1 MQKVVLENINVRFGM
16 KEIFNGLNM
25 EIAENEFVCVVGE
38 SGSGKTTLLNIMGLL
53 EKPTS
58 GNIEICG
65 IKNPGLNTRKG
76 IRLLRE
82 EISYLFQNYGLVE
95 NETVKY
101 NVKMATRFLK
111 IDKKKREEKIEETLD
126 KLGLLEL
133 INEKIYC
140 LSGGEQQRVALAKIM
155 IKPTS
160 IILADEPTGSLDV
173 GNRDTVMKILKKI
186 NLVGGK
192 TIVLV
197 THDLEI
203 TKYAT
208 RVIKISR
215 HCVDAGY

>member
-155 IKPTS
+155 IKPSS
-160 IILADEPTGSLDV
+160 IILADEPTGGVKLVVQQSQKNNVDVFLMVNTDFLD
-173 GNRDTVMKILKKI
+173 D
-186 NLVGGK
+186 
-192 TIVLV
+192 
-197 THDLEI
+197 
-203 TKYAT
+203 
-208 RVIKISR
+208 
-215 HCVDAGY
+215 

>member
-76 IRLLRE
+76 ISLLRE

-126 KLGLLEL
+126 KLGLLKL

-155 IKPTS
+155 IKPSS
-160 IILADEPTGSLDV
+160 IILTDEPTGSLDV
-173 GNRDTVMKILKKI
+173 GNRDTVMKILKEI
-186 NLVGGK
+186 NLGGK

-208 RVIKISR
+208 RVIKIPK
-215 HCVDAGY
+215 HGIGAGY

>member
-126 KLGLLEL
+126 KLGLLKL

-155 IKPTS
+155 IKPSS
-160 IILADEPTGSLDV
+160 IILTDEPTGSLDV
-173 GNRDTVMKILKKI
+173 GNRDTVMKILKEI
-186 NLVGGK
+186 NLGGK

-208 RVIKISR
+208 RVIKIPK
-215 HCVDAGY
+215 HGIGAGY